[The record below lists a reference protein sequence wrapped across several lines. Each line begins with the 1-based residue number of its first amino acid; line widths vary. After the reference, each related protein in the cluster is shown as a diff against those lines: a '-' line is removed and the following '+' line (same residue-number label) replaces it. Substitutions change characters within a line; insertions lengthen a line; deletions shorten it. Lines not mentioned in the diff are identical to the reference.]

1 MAAPTPQSMTT
12 FRPRGKAAERSVRRS
27 AASGTVGRHVH
38 RTDRQGGSGMDI
50 ARATAFV
57 QDHHRAVLV
66 TRRADGGLQSAP
78 ILAGVDGEGRAIIST
93 TEPSAKVRNLRRD
106 PRATLCVMT
115 DRFFGDWVQVE
126 GTAEI
131 VPLPEAMDLLIDYY
145 RRLAGEHPDWD
156 DYRAA
161 MVRDR
166 RCLIRISIDRASG
179 G

>member
-1 MAAPTPQSMTT
+1 
-12 FRPRGKAAERSVRRS
+12 
-27 AASGTVGRHVH
+27 
-38 RTDRQGGSGMDI
+38 MDI

-115 DRFFGDWVQVE
+115 DRFFGDWVRTMRQTPRFW
-126 GTAEI
+126 GD
-131 VPLPEAMDLLIDYY
+131 PFS
-145 RRLAGEHPDWD
+145 AGAFSFFSTFFRPF
-156 DYRAA
+156 RTN
-161 MVRDR
+161 
-166 RCLIRISIDRASG
+166 
-179 G
+179 